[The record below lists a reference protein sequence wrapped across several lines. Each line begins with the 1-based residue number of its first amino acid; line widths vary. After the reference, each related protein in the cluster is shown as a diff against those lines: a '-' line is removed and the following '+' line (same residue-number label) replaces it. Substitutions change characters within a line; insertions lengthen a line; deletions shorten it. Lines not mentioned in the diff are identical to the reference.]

1 MTDLVD
7 LSLNDAQTAVRK
19 GDVTSLE
26 LVEAC
31 LNQIGKHDKKLNA
44 FIRLESE
51 IAQTQAETFDKN
63 RESRTEIGLLGG
75 IPLAHKDMYYRAG
88 LITTCGSKIRRDFKP
103 MITST
108 AIKRLANAGALNLGG
123 LNTVSY
129 THLTLPT
136 ICSV

>member
-51 IAQTQAETFDKN
+51 IAQTQA
-63 RESRTEIGLLGG
+63 
-75 IPLAHKDMYYRAG
+75 
-88 LITTCGSKIRRDFKP
+88 
-103 MITST
+103 
-108 AIKRLANAGALNLGG
+108 
-123 LNTVSY
+123 
-129 THLTLPT
+129 
-136 ICSV
+136 